1 MTDMEKNALLQARS
15 LCVEI
20 GGKTVC
26 RNFSWHIQAGE
37 SWAILGANGVGKTT
51 LLHTMAGLRSPVS
64 GEVRLRGVAIETL
77 TRKQVAR
84 TLGLLLQDSEDAF
97 PSTVIEAALS
107 GRHPHLGRLQ
117 WESVDDER
125 IAMSALQEVG
135 LESMAAR
142 SIQTLSGG
150 ERRLLGLATLMVQAP
165 SLYMLDEPNNHLD
178 LHRQIA
184 TLDLVSAKVRGGE
197 CGAIM
202 ILHDVN
208 LAMRYCDHVIL
219 LHGAGEI
226 EQGVSSEVLF
236 EQSVSRL
243 YGHGVAAL
251 QGPRSKVFV
260 PL

>member
-1 MTDMEKNALLQARS
+1 MTGVQTCALP
-15 LCVEI
+15 I
-20 GGKTVC
+20 
-26 RNFSWHIQAGE
+26 
-37 SWAILGANGVGKTT
+37 
-51 LLHTMAGLRSPVS
+51 
-64 GEVRLRGVAIETL
+64 
-77 TRKQVAR
+77 
-84 TLGLLLQDSEDAF
+84 
-97 PSTVIEAALS
+97 
-107 GRHPHLGRLQ
+107 
-117 WESVDDER
+117 
-125 IAMSALQEVG
+125 
-135 LESMAAR
+135 
-142 SIQTLSGG
+142 
-150 ERRLLGLATLMVQAP
+150 
-165 SLYMLDEPNNHLD
+165 Y
-178 LHRQIA
+178 RQIA